1 MRDVRPKGPDSSFRA
16 CRRHRFGAA
25 SELSSLAGSDD
36 HLAWYVANA
45 ARLLGEAHDSL
56 GQALPP
62 SAAMARVTSSGGAG
76 GGAMG

>member
-1 MRDVRPKGPDSSFRA
+1 MFAQRDLIRLSVLAADIDS
-16 CRRHRFGAA
+16 AA

-36 HLAWYVANA
+36 RLAWYVANA
-45 ARLLGEAHDSL
+45 ARLLGVAHDSL